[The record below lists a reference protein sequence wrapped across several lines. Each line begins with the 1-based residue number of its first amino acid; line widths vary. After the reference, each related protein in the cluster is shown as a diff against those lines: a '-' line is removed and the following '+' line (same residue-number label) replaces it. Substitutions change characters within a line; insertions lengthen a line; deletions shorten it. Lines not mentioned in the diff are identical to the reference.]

1 MLREGVLAVE
11 ELIAWSAETMF
22 SMSLMFLKLRGISE
36 ALTTIL
42 AGCLKMPLCNLVIL
56 PGFRMT
62 EFSSTSCTSDIGNS
76 TGDIV
81 NNNTMVL
88 KSMGSGESS
97 MAIHAVEFFG
107 GRHFS

>member
-22 SMSLMFLKLRGISE
+22 SMSLMFLKLRGASE

-42 AGCLKMPLCNLVIL
+42 AAIKMPLCPLVIL

-62 EFSSTSCTSDIGNS
+62 EFSSTSCT
-76 TGDIV
+76 GDREK
-81 NNNTMVL
+81 NCEQHYNGL
-88 KSMGSGESS
+88 
-97 MAIHAVEFFG
+97 
-107 GRHFS
+107 